1 MIKKITK
8 YFLYFL
14 ILIFIGILY
23 LSYFGVETKRFNQL
37 IKNEVSKVN
46 KKINIELKDVKILL
60 NLSNFSIALK
70 TYEPNLVFDNKK
82 IKLKNIKTNFSLG
95 SFLKK
100 EFAIKNVSIST
111 KENNLKD
118 VVSLARVY
126 QNSLQLFILNKM
138 IKNGTLVTDINFNFN
153 DKGKINKDY
162 NIKGTVN
169 DAKFSLLNKQIIQNI
184 NLSFDV
190 KDNQYLINDTKFE
203 FNQIKLLSK
212 KIEITN
218 LNKYFLIKGDLKNL
232 ESLFNPEVLS
242 VYFINNF
249 ENLGFSNLNFSSD
262 SNFSFRLNKKF
273 KLSDINIKS
282 KINLKKLDYKLN
294 SLKLKSYIPNYDGLF
309 KLNDHKIVLNFNK
322 DQLSFTG
329 KGKFFIDKISD
340 EIDYDILLK
349 DGDYIFKTKIAL
361 NNSPLLIKFLNY
373 SKEKNKSSL
382 LELEGL
388 FKKNKSLIFN
398 KILFEEATNK
408 ILVEGVSLNENFKI
422 NYLKNLELDI
432 LNKNEKYNKISLK
445 KNKKNYEL
453 NGKVFD
459 ATTLIEQ
466 TLESNNNSG
475 VSSIFNDFNSNI
487 SVKIDKTY
495 IDKIS
500 YINNLSGSINFT
512 KNKINQL
519 NLQSNF
525 SNNKKLALTINTTE
539 NNEKVTTLFSGHPKP
554 LVKRYKFI
562 KGFEDGVLDFQSIK
576 KNNTSKSVLIIDN
589 FKVKEVPVLAKL
601 LTLASLQGIA
611 DLLTG
616 EGIRFTDFEMTF
628 SNKDKLMTI
637 DEIYAIGP
645 AISIMMSGYIES
657 EKLVSLRGTLVP
669 ATTINRTIASIPLI
683 GDILIGKKAGEGVF
697 GVSFKIKGP
706 PKNLKTT
713 VNPIKTLTP
722 RFITR
727 TIEKIKKIIK

>member
-1 MIKKITK
+1 MIKKIIK

-23 LSYFGVETKRFNQL
+23 LSYFGIETKRFNQL

-46 KKINIELKDVKILL
+46 KKISIELKDVKILL

-126 QNSLQLFILNKM
+126 QNSPQLLIFNKM

-162 NIKGTVN
+162 SIKGSVN
-169 DAKFSLLNKQIIQNI
+169 DAKFRLLNKQIIKNI

-212 KIEITN
+212 EIKITN
-218 LNKYFLIKGDLKNL
+218 LNKYFLIKGDLKNS
-232 ESLFNPEVLS
+232 ENLFNPEVLS
-242 VYFINNF
+242 IYFRNNF
-249 ENLGFSNLNFSSD
+249 ENLGLSNLNFSSD
-262 SNFSFRLNKKF
+262 TNFSFRLNKRF

-294 SLKLKSYIPNYDGLF
+294 SLKLKSYIPNYNGLF
-309 KLNDHKIVLNFNK
+309 KLNDHKIVLAFNK

-361 NNSPLLIKFLNY
+361 NNNPLLIKFLNY
-373 SKEKNKSSL
+373 SKEKNKSSS

-398 KILFEEATNK
+398 KILFEEVANK
-408 ILVEGVSLNENFKI
+408 ILLEEVSLNENFKI

-616 EGIRFTDFEMTF
+616 EGIRFTDFEMIF

-727 TIEKIKKIIK
+727 TIEKIKKNN

>member
-1 MIKKITK
+1 MIKKIIK

-46 KKINIELKDVKILL
+46 KKISIELKDVKILL

-126 QNSLQLFILNKM
+126 QNSPQLLIFNKM

-162 NIKGTVN
+162 SIKGSVN
-169 DAKFSLLNKQIIQNI
+169 DAKFRLLNKQIIKNI

-212 KIEITN
+212 EIKITN
-218 LNKYFLIKGDLKNL
+218 LNKYFLIKGDLKNS
-232 ESLFNPEVLS
+232 ENLFNPEVLS
-242 VYFINNF
+242 IYFRNNF

-262 SNFSFRLNKKF
+262 SNFSFKLNKRF

-309 KLNDHKIVLNFNK
+309 KLNDHKILLVFNK

-361 NNSPLLIKFLNY
+361 NNNPLLIKFLNY
-373 SKEKNKSSL
+373 SKEKNKSSS

-398 KILFEEATNK
+398 KILFEEVANK
-408 ILVEGVSLNENFKI
+408 ILLEEVSLNENFKI

-589 FKVKEVPVLAKL
+589 FKVKEIPVLAKL

-683 GDILIGKKAGEGVF
+683 GDILIGKKVGEGVF

-727 TIEKIKKIIK
+727 TIEKIKKNN

>member
-1 MIKKITK
+1 MIKKIIK

-14 ILIFIGILY
+14 ILILIGILY
-23 LSYFGVETKRFNQL
+23 LGYFGVETKRFNQL

-46 KKINIELKDVKILL
+46 KKISIELKDVKILL
-60 NLSNFSIALK
+60 NLSNFSISLK

-118 VVSLARVY
+118 VVSLVRVY
-126 QNSLQLFILNKM
+126 QNSPQLFIFNKM

-162 NIKGTVN
+162 SIKGSVKDT
-169 DAKFSLLNKQIIQNI
+169 KFRLLNKQIIKNI
-184 NLSFDV
+184 NLSFNV
-190 KDNQYLINDTKFE
+190 KNNQYLINDTKFE

-212 KIEITN
+212 EIKITN
-218 LNKYFLIKGDLKNL
+218 LNKYFLIKGDLKNS
-232 ESLFNPEVLS
+232 ESLFNLEVLS
-242 VYFINNF
+242 VYFRNNF

-262 SNFSFRLNKKF
+262 SNFSFKLNKRF

-294 SLKLKSYIPNYDGLF
+294 SSKLKSYIPNYDGLF
-309 KLNDHKIVLNFNK
+309 KLNDHKIVLAFNK
-322 DQLSFTG
+322 DQLSFSG

-361 NNSPLLIKFLNY
+361 NNNPLLIKFLNY
-373 SKEKNKSSL
+373 SKEKNKSSS

-398 KILFEEATNK
+398 KILFEEVANK
-408 ILVEGVSLNENFKI
+408 ILLEGVSLNENFKI

-453 NGKVFD
+453 NGEVFD
-459 ATTLIEQ
+459 ASALVEQ
-466 TLESNNNSG
+466 ILESNNNSG

-487 SVKIDKTY
+487 SVKINKTY

-512 KNKINQL
+512 KNKINKL
-519 NLQSNF
+519 NLQSIF

-539 NNEKVTTLFSGHPKP
+539 NNEKVTTLFSDHPKP

-589 FKVKEVPVLAKL
+589 FKLKEVPVLAKL

-616 EGIRFTDFEMTF
+616 EGIRFTDFEMIF

-669 ATTINRTIASIPLI
+669 ATTINRAIASIPLI

-727 TIEKIKKIIK
+727 TIEKIKKNN

>member
-1 MIKKITK
+1 MIKKIIK

-46 KKINIELKDVKILL
+46 KKISIELKDVKILL
-60 NLSNFSIALK
+60 NLSNFSISLK

-126 QNSLQLFILNKM
+126 QNSPQLLIFNKM

-162 NIKGTVN
+162 SIKGSVN
-169 DAKFSLLNKQIIQNI
+169 DAKFRLLNKQIIKNI

-218 LNKYFLIKGDLKNL
+218 LNKYFLIKGDLKNP

-242 VYFINNF
+242 IYFRNNF
-249 ENLGFSNLNFSSD
+249 ENLGLSNLNFSSD
-262 SNFSFRLNKKF
+262 TNFSFRLNKRF

-294 SLKLKSYIPNYDGLF
+294 SLKLKSYIPNYNGLF
-309 KLNDHKIVLNFNK
+309 KLNDHKIVLAFNK

-349 DGDYIFKTKIAL
+349 DGDYIFKTEIAL
-361 NNSPLLIKFLNY
+361 NNNPLLIKILNY
-373 SKEKNKSSL
+373 NKEENKSSL

-398 KILFEEATNK
+398 KILFEEVANK
-408 ILVEGVSLNENFKI
+408 ILLEEVSLNENFKI

-453 NGKVFD
+453 NGEVFD
-459 ATTLIEQ
+459 ASALVEQ
-466 TLESNNNSG
+466 ILESNNNSG

-525 SNNKKLALTINTTE
+525 SNNKKLTLTINTTE

-576 KNNTSKSVLIIDN
+576 KNNTSKSILIIDN

-727 TIEKIKKIIK
+727 TIEKIKKNN

>member
-1 MIKKITK
+1 MIKKIIK

-14 ILIFIGILY
+14 ILIIIGILY
-23 LSYFGVETKRFNQL
+23 LSYFGIETKRFNQL

-95 SFLKK
+95 FFLKK

-126 QNSLQLFILNKM
+126 QNTSQLLIFNKM

-162 NIKGTVN
+162 SIKGSVKDT
-169 DAKFSLLNKQIIQNI
+169 KFSLLNKQIIKNI

-218 LNKYFLIKGDLKNL
+218 FNKYFLIKGDLKNS
-232 ESLFNPEVLS
+232 ESLFNLEVLS
-242 VYFINNF
+242 VYFRNNF

-262 SNFSFRLNKKF
+262 SNFSFKLNKRF

-309 KLNDHKIVLNFNK
+309 KLNDHKILLVFNK

-329 KGKFFIDKISD
+329 KGKFFIDKIFD

-361 NNSPLLIKFLNY
+361 NNNPLLIKFLNY
-373 SKEKNKSSL
+373 NKEKNKSSS

-398 KILFEEATNK
+398 KILFEEVANK
-408 ILVEGVSLNENFKI
+408 ILLEEVSLNENFKI

-727 TIEKIKKIIK
+727 TIEKIKKTN

>member
-1 MIKKITK
+1 MIKKIIK

-14 ILIFIGILY
+14 ILIFIGVLY

-46 KKINIELKDVKILL
+46 KKISIELKDVKILL

-118 VVSLARVY
+118 VVRLARVY
-126 QNSLQLFILNKM
+126 QNSAQLFIFNKM
-138 IKNGTLVTDINFNFN
+138 VKNGTLVTDINFNFN

-162 NIKGTVN
+162 SIKGSVN
-169 DAKFSLLNKQIIQNI
+169 DAKFRLLNKQIIKNI

-212 KIEITN
+212 EIKITN
-218 LNKYFLIKGDLKNL
+218 LNKYFLIKGDLKNP

-242 VYFINNF
+242 VYFRNNF

-294 SLKLKSYIPNYDGLF
+294 SLKLKSYIPNYNGLF
-309 KLNDHKIVLNFNK
+309 KLNDHKIVLAFNK

-329 KGKFFIDKISD
+329 KGKFFIDQISD

-361 NNSPLLIKFLNY
+361 NNNPLLIKILNY
-373 SKEKNKSSL
+373 NKEENKSSS

-398 KILFEEATNK
+398 KILFEEVANK
-408 ILVEGVSLNENFKI
+408 ILLEEVSLNENFKI

-453 NGKVFD
+453 NGEVFD
-459 ATTLIEQ
+459 ANALVEQ
-466 TLESNNNSG
+466 ILESNNNSG

-500 YINNLSGSINFT
+500 YINKLSGSINFT

-539 NNEKVTTLFSGHPKP
+539 NNEKVTTLFSGYPKP

-628 SNKDKLMTI
+628 SNKDKLTTI

-683 GDILIGKKAGEGVF
+683 GNILIGKKVGEGVF

-727 TIEKIKKIIK
+727 TIEKIKKNN

>member
-1 MIKKITK
+1 MIKKIIK

-23 LSYFGVETKRFNQL
+23 LSYFGIETKRFNQL

-126 QNSLQLFILNKM
+126 QNSPQLLIFNKM

-162 NIKGTVN
+162 SIKGSVKDT
-169 DAKFSLLNKQIIQNI
+169 KFRLLNKQIIKNI

-212 KIEITN
+212 EIKITN
-218 LNKYFLIKGDLKNL
+218 LNKYFLIKGDLKNS
-232 ESLFNPEVLS
+232 ESLFNLEVLS
-242 VYFINNF
+242 VYFRNNF

-262 SNFSFRLNKKF
+262 SNFSFKLNKRF

-294 SLKLKSYIPNYDGLF
+294 SLKLKSYIPNYNGLF
-309 KLNDHKIVLNFNK
+309 KLNDHKIVLAFNK

-361 NNSPLLIKFLNY
+361 NNNPLLIKFLNY
-373 SKEKNKSSL
+373 NKEKNKSSS

-388 FKKNKSLIFN
+388 LKKNKSLIFN
-398 KILFEEATNK
+398 KILFEEAANK
-408 ILVEGVSLNENFKI
+408 ILLEEVSLNENFKI

-459 ATTLIEQ
+459 ATILIEQ
-466 TLESNNNSG
+466 ILASNNNSG

-727 TIEKIKKIIK
+727 TIEKIKKNN

>member
-1 MIKKITK
+1 MIKKIIK

-23 LSYFGVETKRFNQL
+23 LSYFGIETKRFNQL

-118 VVSLARVY
+118 VVSLTRVY
-126 QNSLQLFILNKM
+126 QNTSQLLIFNKM

-162 NIKGTVN
+162 SIKGSVN
-169 DAKFSLLNKQIIQNI
+169 DAKFYLLNKQIIKNI

-218 LNKYFLIKGDLKNL
+218 FNKYFLIKGDLKNP
-232 ESLFNPEVLS
+232 ESLFNLEVLS
-242 VYFINNF
+242 IYFRNNF
-249 ENLGFSNLNFSSD
+249 ENLGFSNLNFSSA
-262 SNFSFRLNKKF
+262 SNFSFKLNKRF

-294 SLKLKSYIPNYDGLF
+294 SLKLKSYIPNYNGLF
-309 KLNDHKIVLNFNK
+309 KLNDHKIVLAFNK

-329 KGKFFIDKISD
+329 KGKFFIDQISD

-361 NNSPLLIKFLNY
+361 NNNPLLIKILNY
-373 SKEKNKSSL
+373 NKEENKSSS

-398 KILFEEATNK
+398 KILFEEVANK
-408 ILVEGVSLNENFKI
+408 ILLEEVSLNENFKI

-525 SNNKKLALTINTTE
+525 SNNKKLALTINTTK
-539 NNEKVTTLFSGHPKP
+539 NNEKVTTLFSGYAKP
-554 LVKRYKFI
+554 LVERYKFI

-589 FKVKEVPVLAKL
+589 FKVKEIPVLAKL

-713 VNPIKTLTP
+713 VNPVKTLTP

-727 TIEKIKKIIK
+727 TIEKIKKNN

>member
-1 MIKKITK
+1 MIKKIIK

-82 IKLKNIKTNFSLG
+82 IKLKNIKINFSLG

-100 EFAIKNVSIST
+100 KFAIKNVSIST
-111 KENNLKD
+111 KANKLKD
-118 VVSLARVY
+118 VISLARVY
-126 QNSLQLFILNKM
+126 QNNPQLFIFNTM
-138 IKNGTLVTDINFNFN
+138 IKNGTLVTDINFNYN

-162 NIKGTVN
+162 SIKGSVN
-169 DAKFSLLNKQIIQNI
+169 DAKFHLINKQIIKNV

-190 KDNQYLINDTKFE
+190 QDNQYLINDTKFE

-242 VYFINNF
+242 VYFRSNF
-249 ENLGFSNLNFSSD
+249 KNLGFSNLNFSSD
-262 SNFSFRLNKKF
+262 NNFSFKLNKRFKF
-273 KLSDINIKS
+273 SDINIKS

-294 SLKLKSYIPNYDGLF
+294 STKLKSYIPNYDGLF
-309 KLNDHKIVLNFNK
+309 KLNDHKIVLAFNK

-349 DGDYIFKTKIAL
+349 DDDYIFKTKIAL
-361 NNSPLLIKFLNY
+361 NNNPLLIKFLNY
-373 SKEKNKSSL
+373 SKEKNKISS
-382 LELEGL
+382 LELEGF
-388 FKKNKSLIFN
+388 FKKNKLLIFN
-398 KILFEEATNK
+398 KILFEEVANK
-408 ILVEGVSLNENFKI
+408 ILLEELSLNENFKI

-459 ATTLIEQ
+459 ATILIEQ
-466 TLESNNNSG
+466 ILESNNNSG
-475 VSSIFNDFNSNI
+475 VSTIFNDFNSNI
-487 SVKIDKTY
+487 SVKIDKVY

-512 KNKINQL
+512 NNKINQL

-525 SNNKKLALTINTTE
+525 SNNKKLALTINTNE
-539 NNEKVTTLFSGHPKP
+539 NNEKVTTLFSDHPKP

-562 KGFEDGVLDFQSIK
+562 KGFENGVLDFQSIK

-616 EGIRFTDFEMTF
+616 EGIRFTDFEMIF

-683 GDILIGKKAGEGVF
+683 GDILIGKKVGEGVF
-697 GVSFKIKGP
+697 GVSFKVKGP

-727 TIEKIKKIIK
+727 TIEKIKKNN

>member
-1 MIKKITK
+1 MIKKIIK

-126 QNSLQLFILNKM
+126 QNTSQLLIFNKM

-162 NIKGTVN
+162 SIKGSVN
-169 DAKFSLLNKQIIQNI
+169 DAQFRLLNKQIIKNI

-212 KIEITN
+212 EIKITN

-242 VYFINNF
+242 VYFRSNF
-249 ENLGFSNLNFSSD
+249 ENSGFSNLNFSSD
-262 SNFSFRLNKKF
+262 SNFSFKLNKRFKF
-273 KLSDINIKS
+273 SDINIKS

-294 SLKLKSYIPNYDGLF
+294 SLKLKSYIPNYDGIF
-309 KLNDHKIVLNFNK
+309 KLHDHKIVLVFNK

-329 KGKFFIDKISD
+329 KGKFFIDKIFD

-349 DGDYIFKTKIAL
+349 DGDYIFKTKIVL
-361 NNSPLLIKFLNY
+361 NNNPLLIKILNY
-373 SKEKNKSSL
+373 NKEENKSSS

-398 KILFEEATNK
+398 KILFEEVANK
-408 ILVEGVSLNENFKI
+408 IFLEEVSLNKNFKI

-453 NGKVFD
+453 NGEVFD
-459 ATTLIEQ
+459 ANALVEQ
-466 TLESNNNSG
+466 TLESNNISG

-539 NNEKVTTLFSGHPKP
+539 NNEKVTTLFSGYPKP

-657 EKLVSLRGTLVP
+657 KKLVSLRGTLVP

-683 GDILIGKKAGEGVF
+683 GNILIGKKVGEGVF

-727 TIEKIKKIIK
+727 TIEKIKKNN

>member
-1 MIKKITK
+1 MIKKIIK

-126 QNSLQLFILNKM
+126 QNSPQLFIFNEM

-162 NIKGTVN
+162 SIKGSVN
-169 DAKFSLLNKQIIQNI
+169 DAKFRLLNKQIIKNI
-184 NLSFDV
+184 NLSFNV
-190 KDNQYLINDTKFE
+190 KNNQYLINDTKFE

-218 LNKYFLIKGDLKNL
+218 LNKYFLIKGDLKNP

-242 VYFINNF
+242 IYFRNNF

-262 SNFSFRLNKKF
+262 SNFSFKLNKRF

-294 SLKLKSYIPNYDGLF
+294 SLKLKSYIPNYNGLF
-309 KLNDHKIVLNFNK
+309 KLNDHKIVLAFNK

-361 NNSPLLIKFLNY
+361 NNNPLLIKFLNY
-373 SKEKNKSSL
+373 NKEKNKNSS

-398 KILFEEATNK
+398 KILFEEVANK
-408 ILVEGVSLNENFKI
+408 ILLEEVSLNENFKI

-525 SNNKKLALTINTTE
+525 SNNKKLALTINTTK
-539 NNEKVTTLFSGHPKP
+539 NNEKVTTLFSGYPKP
-554 LVKRYKFI
+554 LIERYKFI

-683 GDILIGKKAGEGVF
+683 GDILIGKKVGEGVF

-727 TIEKIKKIIK
+727 TIEKIKKTN

>member
-1 MIKKITK
+1 MIKKIIK

-14 ILIFIGILY
+14 ILIFISILY
-23 LSYFGVETKRFNQL
+23 LSYFGIETKRFNQL

-46 KKINIELKDVKILL
+46 KKISIELKDVKILL
-60 NLSNFSIALK
+60 NLSNFSIVLK

-95 SFLKK
+95 FFLKK

-111 KENNLKD
+111 KANTLKD

-126 QNSLQLFILNKM
+126 QNSPQLFIFNQM
-138 IKNGTLVTDINFNFN
+138 IKRGTLVTDINLNFN

-162 NIKGTVN
+162 SIKGSVN
-169 DAKFSLLNKQIIQNI
+169 DAKLRLLNKQIIKNV
-184 NLSFDV
+184 NLSFDIQ
-190 KDNQYLINDTKFE
+190 DNQYLINDTKFE

-242 VYFINNF
+242 VYFRSIF
-249 ENLGFSNLNFSSD
+249 ENLGLSNLNFSSD
-262 SNFSFRLNKKF
+262 SNFSFKLNKRFKF
-273 KLSDINIKS
+273 SDINIKS

-294 SLKLKSYIPNYDGLF
+294 SSKLKSYIPNYDGLF
-309 KLNDHKIVLNFNK
+309 KLNDHKIVLAFNK

-329 KGKFFIDKISD
+329 KGKFFIDKIFD
-340 EIDYDILLK
+340 EIDYNILLK

-361 NNSPLLIKFLNY
+361 NNNPLLIKFLNY
-373 SKEKNKSSL
+373 NKEKNKRSS

-398 KILFEEATNK
+398 KILFKEVENK
-408 ILVEGVSLNENFKI
+408 IFLEEVSLNKNFKI

-432 LNKNEKYNKISLK
+432 LNENEKYNKISLK

-453 NGKVFD
+453 NGEVFD
-459 ATTLIEQ
+459 VSNFIEQ
-466 TLESNNNSG
+466 VLESNNDSG

-487 SVKIDKTY
+487 NVKIDKTY
-495 IDKIS
+495 IDNIS
-500 YINNLSGSINFT
+500 YINNLRGSINFT

-519 NLQSNF
+519 NLESNF
-525 SNNKKLALTINTTE
+525 SNNKKLTLTINSNK
-539 NNEKVTTLFSGHPKP
+539 NNEKITTLFSSYPKP

-562 KGFEDGVLDFQSIK
+562 KGFEEGVLDFQSIK
-576 KNNTSKSVLIIDN
+576 KNNTSKSLLIIDN

-706 PKNLKTT
+706 PKDLKTT

-727 TIEKIKKIIK
+727 TLEKIKKNN

>member
-1 MIKKITK
+1 MIKKIIK

-23 LSYFGVETKRFNQL
+23 LSYFGVETKKFNQL

-46 KKINIELKDVKILL
+46 KKISIELKDVKILL

-126 QNSLQLFILNKM
+126 QNSPQLLIFNKM

-153 DKGKINKDY
+153 DRGKINKDY
-162 NIKGTVN
+162 SIKGSVN
-169 DAKFSLLNKQIIQNI
+169 DAKFRLLNKQIIKNI

-212 KIEITN
+212 EIKITN
-218 LNKYFLIKGDLKNL
+218 LNKYFLIKGDLKNS
-232 ESLFNPEVLS
+232 ENLFNPEVLS
-242 VYFINNF
+242 IYFRNNF

-294 SLKLKSYIPNYDGLF
+294 SLKLKSYIPNYNGLF
-309 KLNDHKIVLNFNK
+309 KLNDHKIVLAFNK

-361 NNSPLLIKFLNY
+361 NNNPLLIKFLNY
-373 SKEKNKSSL
+373 SKEKNKISS
-382 LELEGL
+382 LELEGF
-388 FKKNKSLIFN
+388 FKKNKLLFFN
-398 KILFEEATNK
+398 KILFEEVANK
-408 ILVEGVSLNENFKI
+408 ILLEEVSLNENFKI

-616 EGIRFTDFEMTF
+616 EGIRFTDFEMIF

-645 AISIMMSGYIES
+645 AISFMMSGYIES

-727 TIEKIKKIIK
+727 TIEKIKKNN

>member
-1 MIKKITK
+1 MIKKIIK

-23 LSYFGVETKRFNQL
+23 LSYFGIETKRFNQL

-46 KKINIELKDVKILL
+46 KKISIELKDVKILL

-126 QNSLQLFILNKM
+126 QNSPQLLIFNKM

-162 NIKGTVN
+162 SIKGSVN
-169 DAKFSLLNKQIIQNI
+169 DAKFYLLNKQIIKNI
-184 NLSFDV
+184 NLSFDA

-218 LNKYFLIKGDLKNL
+218 LNKYFLIKGELKNP

-242 VYFINNF
+242 VYFRNNF

-262 SNFSFRLNKKF
+262 SNFSFKLNKRF

-294 SLKLKSYIPNYDGLF
+294 SLKLKSYIPNYNGLF
-309 KLNDHKIVLNFNK
+309 KLNDHKIVLAFNK

-329 KGKFFIDKISD
+329 KGKFFIDQISD
-340 EIDYDILLK
+340 EMDYDILLK
-349 DGDYIFKTKIAL
+349 NGDYIFKIKIAL
-361 NNSPLLIKFLNY
+361 NNNPLLIKILNY
-373 SKEKNKSSL
+373 NKEENKSSS

-398 KILFEEATNK
+398 KILFEEVANK
-408 ILVEGVSLNENFKI
+408 ILLEEVSLNENFKI

-616 EGIRFTDFEMTF
+616 EGIRFTDFEMIF

-683 GDILIGKKAGEGVF
+683 GDILIGKKVGEGVF

-727 TIEKIKKIIK
+727 TIEKIKKNN

>member
-1 MIKKITK
+1 MIKKIIK

-126 QNSLQLFILNKM
+126 QNSSQLLIFNKM

-162 NIKGTVN
+162 SIKGSVN
-169 DAKFSLLNKQIIQNI
+169 DAKFYLLNKQIIKNI

-218 LNKYFLIKGDLKNL
+218 LNKYFLIKGDLKNP

-242 VYFINNF
+242 VYFRNNF

-361 NNSPLLIKFLNY
+361 NNNPLLIKFLNY
-373 SKEKNKSSL
+373 NKEENKSSS

-398 KILFEEATNK
+398 KILFEEVANK
-408 ILVEGVSLNENFKI
+408 ILLEEVSLNENFKI

-727 TIEKIKKIIK
+727 TIEKIKKNN

>member
-1 MIKKITK
+1 MIKKIIK

-118 VVSLARVY
+118 VVSLARVN
-126 QNSLQLFILNKM
+126 QNSPQLFIFNKM

-162 NIKGTVN
+162 SIKGSVN
-169 DAKFSLLNKQIIQNI
+169 DAKFRLLNKQIIKNI

-218 LNKYFLIKGDLKNL
+218 LNKYFLIKGDLKNS

-242 VYFINNF
+242 VYFRNNF

-262 SNFSFRLNKKF
+262 SNFSFKLNKRF

-294 SLKLKSYIPNYDGLF
+294 SLKLKSYIPNYNGLF
-309 KLNDHKIVLNFNK
+309 KLNDHKIVLAFNK

-361 NNSPLLIKFLNY
+361 NNNPLLIKFLNY
-373 SKEKNKSSL
+373 SKEKNKSSS

-398 KILFEEATNK
+398 KILFEEVANK
-408 ILVEGVSLNENFKI
+408 ILLEELSLNKNFKI
-422 NYLKNLELDI
+422 NSLKNLELDI

-616 EGIRFTDFEMTF
+616 EGIRFTDFEMIF

-683 GDILIGKKAGEGVF
+683 GDILIGKKVGEGVF

-727 TIEKIKKIIK
+727 TIEKIKRNN

>member
-1 MIKKITK
+1 MIKKIIK

-126 QNSLQLFILNKM
+126 QNSPQLLIFNKM

-162 NIKGTVN
+162 SIKGSVN
-169 DAKFSLLNKQIIQNI
+169 DAKFYLLNKQIIKNI

-218 LNKYFLIKGDLKNL
+218 LNKYFLIKGDLKNP

-242 VYFINNF
+242 VYFRNNF

-262 SNFSFRLNKKF
+262 SNFSFRLNKRF

-294 SLKLKSYIPNYDGLF
+294 SLKLKSYIPNYDGIF
-309 KLNDHKIVLNFNK
+309 KLHDHKIVLVFNK

-361 NNSPLLIKFLNY
+361 NNNPLLIKFLNY
-373 SKEKNKSSL
+373 NKEKNKSSS

-398 KILFEEATNK
+398 KILFEEVANK
-408 ILVEGVSLNENFKI
+408 ILLEEVSLNENFKI

-459 ATTLIEQ
+459 ATILIEQ
-466 TLESNNNSG
+466 ILESNNNSG

-562 KGFEDGVLDFQSIK
+562 KGFEGGVLDFQSIK

-683 GDILIGKKAGEGVF
+683 GDILIGKKVGEGVF

-727 TIEKIKKIIK
+727 TIEKIKKNN

>member
-1 MIKKITK
+1 M
-8 YFLYFL
+8 
-14 ILIFIGILY
+14 
-23 LSYFGVETKRFNQL
+23 
-37 IKNEVSKVN
+37 
-46 KKINIELKDVKILL
+46 
-60 NLSNFSIALK
+60 
-70 TYEPNLVFDNKK
+70 
-82 IKLKNIKTNFSLG
+82 
-95 SFLKK
+95 
-100 EFAIKNVSIST
+100 
-111 KENNLKD
+111 
-118 VVSLARVY
+118 
-126 QNSLQLFILNKM
+126 
-138 IKNGTLVTDINFNFN
+138 
-153 DKGKINKDY
+153 
-162 NIKGTVN
+162 
-169 DAKFSLLNKQIIQNI
+169 LNKQIIKNI

-190 KDNQYLINDTKFE
+190 KGNQYLINDTKFE

-262 SNFSFRLNKKF
+262 SNFSFKLNKRF

-294 SLKLKSYIPNYDGLF
+294 SLKLKSYIPNYNGLF
-309 KLNDHKIVLNFNK
+309 KLNDHKILLVFNK

-361 NNSPLLIKFLNY
+361 NNNPLLIKILNY
-373 SKEKNKSSL
+373 NKEENKSSS

-398 KILFEEATNK
+398 KILFKEVANK
-408 ILVEGVSLNENFKI
+408 ILLEELSLNENFKI

-459 ATTLIEQ
+459 ATILIEQ
-466 TLESNNNSG
+466 ILASNNNSG

-616 EGIRFTDFEMTF
+616 EGIRFTDFEMIF

-683 GDILIGKKAGEGVF
+683 GDILIGKKVGEGVF

-727 TIEKIKKIIK
+727 TIEKIKKNN

>member
-1 MIKKITK
+1 MN
-8 YFLYFL
+8 
-14 ILIFIGILY
+14 
-23 LSYFGVETKRFNQL
+23 KR
-37 IKNEVSKVN
+37 
-46 KKINIELKDVKILL
+46 
-60 NLSNFSIALK
+60 
-70 TYEPNLVFDNKK
+70 
-82 IKLKNIKTNFSLG
+82 
-95 SFLKK
+95 
-100 EFAIKNVSIST
+100 
-111 KENNLKD
+111 
-118 VVSLARVY
+118 
-126 QNSLQLFILNKM
+126 
-138 IKNGTLVTDINFNFN
+138 
-153 DKGKINKDY
+153 
-162 NIKGTVN
+162 
-169 DAKFSLLNKQIIQNI
+169 
-184 NLSFDV
+184 
-190 KDNQYLINDTKFE
+190 
-203 FNQIKLLSK
+203 
-212 KIEITN
+212 
-218 LNKYFLIKGDLKNL
+218 
-232 ESLFNPEVLS
+232 
-242 VYFINNF
+242 
-249 ENLGFSNLNFSSD
+249 
-262 SNFSFRLNKKF
+262 F

-309 KLNDHKIVLNFNK
+309 KLNDHKIVLAFNK
-322 DQLSFTG
+322 NQLSFTG

-361 NNSPLLIKFLNY
+361 NNNPLLIKILNY
-373 SKEKNKSSL
+373 NKEENKSSS

-388 FKKNKSLIFN
+388 FKKNKSLIFK
-398 KILFEEATNK
+398 KILFEEVANK
-408 ILVEGVSLNENFKI
+408 ILLEGVSINENFKI
-422 NYLKNLELDI
+422 NYLNNLELDI

-453 NGKVFD
+453 NGEVFD
-459 ATTLIEQ
+459 ASALVEQ
-466 TLESNNNSG
+466 ILESNNNSG

-519 NLQSNF
+519 NLESNF
-525 SNNKKLALTINTTE
+525 SNNKKLTLTINTTE
-539 NNEKVTTLFSGHPKP
+539 NNEKVTTLFSDYPKP

-601 LTLASLQGIA
+601 LSLASLQGLA

-645 AISIMMSGYIES
+645 AISIMMSGYIEG

-669 ATTINRTIASIPLI
+669 ATTINRAIASIPLI
-683 GDILIGKKAGEGVF
+683 GDILIGKKVGEGVF

-727 TIEKIKKIIK
+727 TIEKIKKNN

>member
-1 MIKKITK
+1 MIKKIIK

-126 QNSLQLFILNKM
+126 QNSPQLLIFNKM

-162 NIKGTVN
+162 SIKGSVKDT
-169 DAKFSLLNKQIIQNI
+169 KFSLLNKQIIKNI

-218 LNKYFLIKGDLKNL
+218 LNKYFLIKGDLKNS
-232 ESLFNPEVLS
+232 ESLFKPEVLS
-242 VYFINNF
+242 VYFRNNF

-262 SNFSFRLNKKF
+262 SNFSFKLNKRF

-294 SLKLKSYIPNYDGLF
+294 SLKLKSYIPNYNGLF
-309 KLNDHKIVLNFNK
+309 KLNDHKIVLAFNK

-329 KGKFFIDKISD
+329 KGKFFIDKIFD

-361 NNSPLLIKFLNY
+361 NNNPLLIKFLNY
-373 SKEKNKSSL
+373 NKEKNKSSS

-398 KILFEEATNK
+398 KILFEEVANK
-408 ILVEGVSLNENFKI
+408 ILLEEVSLNENFKI

-466 TLESNNNSG
+466 ILESNNNSG

-525 SNNKKLALTINTTE
+525 SNNKKLTLTINTTK

-554 LVKRYKFI
+554 LIKRYKFI
-562 KGFEDGVLDFQSIK
+562 KGFEEGVLDFQSIK
-576 KNNTSKSVLIIDN
+576 KNNASKSVLIIDN

-683 GDILIGKKAGEGVF
+683 GDILIGKKVGEGVF

-727 TIEKIKKIIK
+727 TIEKIKKNN

>member
-1 MIKKITK
+1 MIKKIIK

-23 LSYFGVETKRFNQL
+23 LSYFGIETKRFNQL

-126 QNSLQLFILNKM
+126 QNSPQLFILNKM

-162 NIKGTVN
+162 SIKGSVN
-169 DAKFSLLNKQIIQNI
+169 DAKFYLLNKQIIKNI

-218 LNKYFLIKGDLKNL
+218 LNKYFLIKGDLKNP

-242 VYFINNF
+242 IYFRNNF
-249 ENLGFSNLNFSSD
+249 ENLGLNNLNFSSD
-262 SNFSFRLNKKF
+262 TNFSFRLNKRF

-294 SLKLKSYIPNYDGLF
+294 NLKLKSYIPNYDGLF
-309 KLNDHKIVLNFNK
+309 KINDHKIVLAFNK

-329 KGKFFIDKISD
+329 KGKFFIDQISD

-361 NNSPLLIKFLNY
+361 NNNPLLIKFLNY

-453 NGKVFD
+453 NGEVFD
-459 ATTLIEQ
+459 ANALVEQ
-466 TLESNNNSG
+466 ILESNNNSG

-727 TIEKIKKIIK
+727 TIEKIKKNN

>member
-1 MIKKITK
+1 MIKKIIK

-46 KKINIELKDVKILL
+46 KKISIELKDVKILL

-118 VVSLARVY
+118 VVSLVRVY
-126 QNSLQLFILNKM
+126 QNSPQLFIFNKM

-162 NIKGTVN
+162 SIKGSVKDT
-169 DAKFSLLNKQIIQNI
+169 KFRLLNKQIIKNI

-232 ESLFNPEVLS
+232 ESLFNPEILS
-242 VYFINNF
+242 INFRNNF
-249 ENLGFSNLNFSSD
+249 ENLGLSNLNFSSD
-262 SNFSFRLNKKF
+262 TNFSFRLNKRF

-294 SLKLKSYIPNYDGLF
+294 SLKLKSYIPNYDGIF
-309 KLNDHKIVLNFNK
+309 KLHDHKIVLVFNK

-361 NNSPLLIKFLNY
+361 NNNPLLIKFLNY
-373 SKEKNKSSL
+373 SKEKNKSSS

-398 KILFEEATNK
+398 KILFEEVANK
-408 ILVEGVSLNENFKI
+408 ILLEEVSLNENFKI

-453 NGKVFD
+453 NGEVFD
-459 ATTLIEQ
+459 ANALVEQ
-466 TLESNNNSG
+466 ILESNNNSG

-727 TIEKIKKIIK
+727 TIEKIKKNN

>member
-1 MIKKITK
+1 MIKKIIK

-46 KKINIELKDVKILL
+46 KKISIELKDVKILL

-70 TYEPNLVFDNKK
+70 TYGPNLVFDNKK

-126 QNSLQLFILNKM
+126 QNSPQLLIFNKM

-162 NIKGTVN
+162 SIKGSVKDT
-169 DAKFSLLNKQIIQNI
+169 KFRLLNKQIIKNV

-190 KDNQYLINDTKFE
+190 QDNMYLLNDTKFE
-203 FNQIKLLSK
+203 LNQIKLLSK

-218 LNKYFLIKGDLKNL
+218 FNKYFLIKGDLKNP
-232 ESLFNPEVLS
+232 ESLFNLEVLS
-242 VYFINNF
+242 IYFRNSF

-262 SNFSFRLNKKF
+262 SNFSFKLNKRF

-294 SLKLKSYIPNYDGLF
+294 SLKLKSYIPNYNGLF
-309 KLNDHKIVLNFNK
+309 KLNDHKILLVFNK

-459 ATTLIEQ
+459 ASALVEQ
-466 TLESNNNSG
+466 ILESNNNSG

-616 EGIRFTDFEMTF
+616 EGIRFTDFEMIF

-683 GDILIGKKAGEGVF
+683 GDILIGKKVGEGVF

-727 TIEKIKKIIK
+727 TIEKIKKNN